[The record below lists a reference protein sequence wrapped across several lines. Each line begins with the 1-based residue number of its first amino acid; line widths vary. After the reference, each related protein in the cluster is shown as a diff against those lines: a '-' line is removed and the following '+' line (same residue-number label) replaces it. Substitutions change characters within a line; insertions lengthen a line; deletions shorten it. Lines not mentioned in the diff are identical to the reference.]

1 MASRPITMDEH
12 ILLMK
17 TMNENHDGFFK
28 RNEQIIRIL
37 TIEGSVGLRIG
48 DILKIRL
55 ADFFYT
61 DKGYR
66 LKIVEEKTGKERNV
80 PVPNEL
86 YAYLTEYALTK
97 GKGRN
102 DKIFTIGKR
111 AINRYIHKVAIDYL
125 EMTDVSSHSWR
136 KMYAQNIFEKSGKDL
151 LATQEAL
158 MHSSIAC
165 TRRYLSYRSEKLE
178 KILQSNSAIV
188 ELGD

>member
-86 YAYLTEYALTK
+86 YAYLTEYAITK
-97 GKGRN
+97 GTSTSKR
-102 DKIFTIGKR
+102 TLIGT
-111 AINRYIHKVAIDYL
+111 
-125 EMTDVSSHSWR
+125 EMD
-136 KMYAQNIFEKSGKDL
+136 
-151 LATQEAL
+151 
-158 MHSSIAC
+158 
-165 TRRYLSYRSEKLE
+165 
-178 KILQSNSAIV
+178 
-188 ELGD
+188 

>member
-86 YAYLTEYALTK
+86 YAYLTEYVITK

-188 ELGD
+188 ELGA